1 MLTIQ
6 NVTKKI
12 EGKSVL
18 SNISLDFQKGE
29 IFGLLGRNGSG
40 KTTLLRLIMGVLT
53 PDEGELLYNEQ
64 SLQENPSLKQNI
76 QYMPV
81 RNQFFEKFSYKELVG
96 ILKANYP
103 NFDVTYAN
111 ELMNRYKLP
120 EDKKYRELSTGQK
133 KQFSLLVAFASRP
146 EVILLDEPTDG
157 IDAVTRYDI
166 LELMV
171 DEVASRETTVII
183 TSHRLEDI
191 ERICN
196 RVAFL
201 EDQKI
206 SRVTDLD
213 ELKEQFVKVQ
223 LVFDEDVSMKIRE
236 KGIPILDYSGVFC
249 TLLLDKENQ
258 ESKKWLQTLNPK
270 IWNEVPVNLEEV
282 FIAKFGGR
290 RRW

>member
-6 NVTKKI
+6 NVSKRVN
-12 EGKSVL
+12 GKTVL
-18 SNISLDFQKGE
+18 SNISLEFQKGE

-53 PDEGELLYNEQ
+53 PDEGQFLYNEQ
-64 SLQENPSLKQNI
+64 PLLKHPHLKQNV
-76 QYMPV
+76 QFMPV
-81 RNQFFEKFSYKELVG
+81 RNSFFDKYTYKELVG
-96 ILKANYP
+96 LLKANYP

-133 KQFSLLVAFASRP
+133 KQFSLIVAFASRP

-171 DEVASRETTVII
+171 DEVASRETTLII

-196 RVAFL
+196 RIAFL
-201 EDQKI
+201 EDQHI
-206 SRVTDLD
+206 SQVTDLD

-223 LVFDEDVSMKIRE
+223 LVFEEDVALAIRE

-249 TLLLDKENQ
+249 TLLLDKANLDARE
-258 ESKKWLQTLNPK
+258 WLHSLNPK
-270 IWNEVPVNLEEV
+270 VWNEVPVNLEEV

>member
-18 SNISLDFQKGE
+18 SNISLEFQKGE

-53 PDEGELLYNEQ
+53 PDEGEILYNEQ
-64 SLQENPSLKQNI
+64 SLQDHPSLKQNI

-96 ILKANYP
+96 ILKANYS

-201 EDQKI
+201 EDKQI
-206 SRVTDLD
+206 SQVTDLD

-236 KGIPILDYSGVFC
+236 KSIPILDYSGVFC
-249 TLLLDKENQ
+249 TLLLDKENHEAKNWIQ
-258 ESKKWLQTLNPK
+258 SLNPK
-270 IWNEVPVNLEEV
+270 VWNEVPVNLEEV

>member
-6 NVTKKI
+6 NVSKKVDGNSI
-12 EGKSVL
+12 L
-18 SNISLDFQKGE
+18 SNISLEFQKGE

-53 PDEGELLYNEQ
+53 PDEGQLLYNEQ
-64 SLQENPSLKQNI
+64 SLLQNPSLKQNI
-76 QYMPV
+76 QFMPV
-81 RNQFFEKFSYKELVG
+81 RNQFFDKFTYKELVG
-96 ILKANYP
+96 VLRVNYP
-103 NFDVTYAN
+103 KFDVTYAN

-133 KQFSLLVAFASRP
+133 KQFSLIIAFASRP

-171 DEVASRETTVII
+171 DEVASRETTLII

-196 RVAFL
+196 RIAFL
-201 EDQKI
+201 EDHRI
-206 SRVTDLD
+206 SQVTDLD

-223 LVFDEDVSMKIRE
+223 LVFDEDVSLIIRE
-236 KGIPILDYSGVFC
+236 KSIPILDYSGVFC
-249 TLLLDKENQ
+249 TLLLDKENL
-258 ESKKWLQTLNPK
+258 EARIWLKSLNPK
-270 IWNEVPVNLEEV
+270 VWNEVPVNLEEV